1 MPQDRRT
8 LRAQLQRDRQQF
20 AIRLVVAATG
30 EELEAS
36 LLVWPGEAVAGLLR
50 RIESLGHGLPLG
62 HRLALVHG
70 STRLSEGATLR
81 QSEVKAGET
90 LAVVRVKE
98 RLLLSGS
105 FDRTLRLWD
114 VNLESQE
121 PTTLLDATR
130 AVVALA
136 ADLATQRILVGFSD
150 GGLELLP
157 LRCEGDLQR
166 LQAFAG
172 HEAAVTSVA
181 AIWGRDRAV
190 SASFDCSLAVWDL
203 AGASMLPVYRLLL
216 HEQQVLFVTAGLT
229 PEGYMRCASASAD
242 GMFALWDL
250 EAGSRLQMVRE
261 RGDAGVMVVD
271 VDWSTSR
278 LVSGTDSGI
287 IRLWQLGGGGCE
299 PGVAA
304 GTRTFTGHEQAVW
317 TLAVKWR
324 AGTGSSEEPSQPPS
338 RAMGA
343 LSTASSGN
351 KKKKSQQ
358 EENNNDYNADSD
370 AELLLSAGADGKIR
384 L

>member
-1 MPQDRRT
+1 
-8 LRAQLQRDRQQF
+8 
-20 AIRLVVAATG
+20 
-30 EELEAS
+30 
-36 LLVWPGEAVAGLLR
+36 
-50 RIESLGHGLPLG
+50 
-62 HRLALVHG
+62 
-70 STRLSEGATLR
+70 
-81 QSEVKAGET
+81 
-90 LAVVRVKE
+90 
-98 RLLLSGS
+98 
-105 FDRTLRLWD
+105 
-114 VNLESQE
+114 
-121 PTTLLDATR
+121 
-130 AVVALA
+130 
-136 ADLATQRILVGFSD
+136 
-150 GGLELLP
+150 
-157 LRCEGDLQR
+157 
-166 LQAFAG
+166 
-172 HEAAVTSVA
+172 
-181 AIWGRDRAV
+181 
-190 SASFDCSLAVWDL
+190 
-203 AGASMLPVYRLLL
+203 MLPVYRLLL

-384 L
+384 LWDLASGLLLRLLLGHTEVVWRLAADWSTGLILSSSHDRTLRLWDLGSETCQETDPPSCSCTRVLQGHAQSVVCLALLTADCICPDA